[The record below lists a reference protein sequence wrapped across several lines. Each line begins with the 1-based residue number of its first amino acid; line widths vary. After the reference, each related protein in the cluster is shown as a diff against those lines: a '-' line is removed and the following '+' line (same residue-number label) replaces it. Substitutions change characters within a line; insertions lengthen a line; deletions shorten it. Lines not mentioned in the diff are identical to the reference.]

1 MKKNGKCKENNDE
14 TEIIE
19 ANMTKSKPHEPT
31 MYFTLLK
38 LESNA

>member
-19 ANMTKSKPHEPT
+19 ANMTKSKNMNQPCISP
-31 MYFTLLK
+31 F
-38 LESNA
+38 